1 MAKIVFL
8 FLKHTFCGYFFYF
21 KLIFCNRVLECRT
34 DVASSRGMDFL
45 SYKTLEKRGD
55 NVICIQEPCDY
66 IVLNSISSLGKCMER
81 LACYTAIHCY
91 LDNDQAGAM
100 AVHTIMEHYQNK
112 AINESIRYAE
122 YKDVNDYL
130 IGRKS
135 IIPHKEDV

>member
-1 MAKIVFL
+1 
-8 FLKHTFCGYFFYF
+8 
-21 KLIFCNRVLECRT
+21 
-34 DVASSRGMDFL
+34 MDFL

-66 IVLNSISSLGKCMER
+66 IVLNSISSLGKCVER

-91 LDNDQAGAM
+91 LDNDKAGQM
-100 AVHTIMEHYQNK
+100 AANTIMERYQNK

>member
-1 MAKIVFL
+1 MGEKDIS
-8 FLKHTFCGYFFYF
+8 
-21 KLIFCNRVLECRT
+21 LIHSQQVGVQDRCCIFE
-34 DVASSRGMDFL
+34 GFMDFL

-91 LDNDQAGAM
+91 LDNDKAGLLA
-100 AVHTIMEHYQNK
+100 T
-112 AINESIRYAE
+112 ESIRERYLKKVCNEAMRYAE

-130 IGRKS
+130 IGRRS
-135 IIPHKEDV
+135 INIAVE

>member
-1 MAKIVFL
+1 
-8 FLKHTFCGYFFYF
+8 
-21 KLIFCNRVLECRT
+21 
-34 DVASSRGMDFL
+34 MDFL

-91 LDNDQAGAM
+91 LDNDKAGLLA
-100 AVHTIMEHYQNK
+100 T
-112 AINESIRYAE
+112 ESIRERYLKKVCNEAMRYAE

-130 IGRKS
+130 IGRRS
-135 IIPHKEDV
+135 INIAVE

>member
-1 MAKIVFL
+1 
-8 FLKHTFCGYFFYF
+8 
-21 KLIFCNRVLECRT
+21 
-34 DVASSRGMDFL
+34 MDFL

-55 NVICIQEPCDY
+55 NVICIKEPCDY

-91 LDNDQAGAM
+91 LDNDQAGTM
-100 AVHTIMEHYQNK
+100 AAHSILERYQNK
-112 AINESIRYAE
+112 AINEAIRYAE

-135 IIPHKEDV
+135 INIAVE